1 MIAVIGDIHGCFLTL
16 QKLMQRLKLDYPG
29 IDIYSVGD
37 LVDRGNFSYEVIDYF
52 ISEKVKFTAG
62 NHDLMFYYFMKQ
74 PSSEMGNTWLYNG
87 YEKTVASYGDH
98 YEKLTE
104 HLEYI
109 INTPLY
115 LEMDGSVISHAGI
128 SKYYKKFLTD
138 NIASLENVIRNDIEN
153 PHGIIWTRDELL
165 DVGKLQV
172 IGHTRVNEVTYR
184 KENNVVYI
192 DTSAYSGNK
201 LTAVIIEEG
210 KLAQSISI
218 PTDPKDI
225 E

>member
-138 NIASLENVIRNDIEN
+138 NISSLENVIRNDLEN

-210 KLAQSISI
+210 KVAQSISI

>member
-138 NIASLENVIRNDIEN
+138 NMASLENIIRNDLEN

-201 LTAVIIEEG
+201 LTAAIIEEG
-210 KLAQSISI
+210 KLVQSISI